1 MNLLKSYKL
10 LFLTATVGLFGQ
22 TLHAQAAYPA
32 VPPPA
37 APGTARPHIWIK
49 EGPYANFPASNSQS
63 VSAPCAF
70 FNSHGGYCPADLR
83 NVYATSFTANSNG
96 GSGIN
101 IYIVDAYD
109 LASAAA
115 DLSLFSTMTGL
126 PQLDGVGGD
135 GTFTKLTPF
144 GMPTSAVPQG
154 WSMEESLDIE
164 WAHAMA
170 PKANIILVEAL
181 SSSGNDLFNAE
192 AFAVALAD
200 ITSSSWGGS
209 EFNGETEFDSMMFLV
224 ATGPVLFSTG
234 DTGAPGEYPA
244 MSPYVTAVGGT
255 TLNPNAFPASYRAS
269 ETAWSGSGGGVS
281 EFEPT
286 PAYQLAHQ
294 NFGARAIPDV
304 ALDADPNT
312 GVMVLSID
320 DGFYFQVGGT
330 SLACPLFAGL
340 LADVDAARLAA
351 GKAKLGPSRTVLNP
365 ELYNLGNSSLYH
377 YSFFDV
383 TGGNNG
389 FAAGPGYDLV
399 TGFGDPLQP
408 AFVTRLVTQIP

>member
-22 TLHAQAAYPA
+22 MLHAQAAHPA
-32 VPPPA
+32 VPSPA
-37 APGTARPHIWIK
+37 EPGTARPHIWIK
-49 EGPYANFPASNSQS
+49 AGPFSNFPASGSES

-70 FNSHGGYCPADLR
+70 FNSVGGYCPADLR
-83 NVYATSFTANSNG
+83 NVYATNSIANSNG

-109 LASAAA
+109 LASAVD
-115 DLSLFSTMTGL
+115 DLAVFSTMTGL

-144 GMPTSAVPQG
+144 GMPASAVPHN
-154 WSMEESLDIE
+154 WSVEESLDIE

-181 SSSGNDLFNAE
+181 SNSGDDLFNAE

-200 ITSSSWGGS
+200 VTSSSWGGS
-209 EFNGETEFDSMMFLV
+209 EFNGETASDSMFLV

-234 DTGAPGEYPA
+234 DMGAPGGYPA
-244 MSPYVTAVGGT
+244 FSPFVTAVGGT
-255 TLNPNAFPASYRAS
+255 TLNANAYPSSYRAS
-269 ETAWSGSGGGVS
+269 EFGWSGSGGGVS
-281 EFEPT
+281 LYEPT

-320 DGFYFQVGGT
+320 DGFYFLVGGT
-330 SLACPLFAGL
+330 SLACPLFAGV
-340 LADVDAARLAA
+340 LADVDAARLAI
-351 GKAKLGPSRTVLNP
+351 GKAKLGPSGTVLNP

-383 TGGNNG
+383 TVGNNG
-389 FAAGPGYDLV
+389 FAAGSGYDLV
-399 TGFGDPLQP
+399 TGWGDPLQP
-408 AFVTRLVTQIP
+408 AFATRLVTQIP